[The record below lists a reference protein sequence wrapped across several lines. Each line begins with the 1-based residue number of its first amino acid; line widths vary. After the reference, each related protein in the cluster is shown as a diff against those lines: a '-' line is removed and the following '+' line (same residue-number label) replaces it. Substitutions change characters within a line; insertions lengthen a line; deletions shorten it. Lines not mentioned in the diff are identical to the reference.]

1 MNNDVSMTKEEPTV
15 LVVEDESSLVEIYA
29 HWLRESYSVRTAEN
43 GEEALK
49 IVDSAVDIMILDRLM
64 PGMTGEA
71 VVDAVRERGL
81 DCQIV
86 MATAVESNFDLIE
99 EGADAS
105 LMKPI
110 TKDELLTTVSQL
122 YDRGDYLEL
131 EEEYFDLLA
140 ERATSKANMSASE
153 QQTNEEYAD
162 LEARIETIDK
172 KLTEQTREM
181 DDSAFVSLMRAN

>member
-1 MNNDVSMTKEEPTV
+1 MTKEEPTV
-15 LVVEDESSLVEIYA
+15 LVVEDESSLIEIYA
-29 HWLRESYSVRTAEN
+29 HWLRGSYSVRTAED

-49 IVDSAVDIMILDRLM
+49 IADPAVDIMILDRLM
-64 PGMTGEA
+64 PGMTGDT

-122 YDRGDYLEL
+122 CDRGNYLEL
-131 EEEYFDLLA
+131 EGEYFDLLA
-140 ERATSKANMSASE
+140 ERATSKANMSGSE
-153 QQTNEEYAD
+153 QQTNEEYTN
-162 LEARIETIDK
+162 LEARIETIDE
-172 KLTEQTREM
+172 KLTERTREM
-181 DDSAFVSLMRAN
+181 DDSAFVSLMRKN

>member
-1 MNNDVSMTKEEPTV
+1 MNDDGPMTKKEPTV

-29 HWLRESYSVRTAEN
+29 HWLRENYSVRTAED

-49 IVDSAVDIMILDRLM
+49 IADTAVDIMILDRLM
-64 PGMTGEA
+64 PGMTGDE
-71 VVDAVRERGL
+71 VVDTVRERGL
-81 DCQIV
+81 NCQIV

-122 YDRGDYLEL
+122 CDRGDYLEL
-131 EEEYFDLLA
+131 EEKYFDLLA
-140 ERATSKANMSASE
+140 ERATSKANMSESE
-153 QQTNEEYAD
+153 QQTNEKYTN
-162 LEARIETIDK
+162 LEAQIKKIDD
-172 KLTEQTREM
+172 KLTEQTGEM
-181 DDSAFVSLMRAN
+181 DDSAFVSLMREN